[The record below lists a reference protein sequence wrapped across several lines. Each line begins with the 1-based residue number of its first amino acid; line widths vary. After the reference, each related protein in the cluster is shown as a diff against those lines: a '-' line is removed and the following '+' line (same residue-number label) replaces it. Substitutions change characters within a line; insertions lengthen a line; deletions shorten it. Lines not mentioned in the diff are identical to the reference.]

1 MIKKSI
7 FILIILIMAFS
18 AVDAQ
23 QKDKPKDPRDV
34 LIGSFASS
42 VVYLMHSNFDL
53 MKAQSG
59 EILQDKQYYT
69 SMVNLLSV
77 INKNFKKQMD
87 DLIENGNI
95 STEDVKLLSKLT
107 ELSEIYTKQ
116 VNTVNSYLKNEKKED
131 IKRFIDLHSKAKKSL
146 QGLFNDQNKGKQ

>member
-1 MIKKSI
+1 MVKKSI
-7 FILIILIMAFS
+7 FILIILITAFS

-23 QKDKPKDPRDV
+23 QKEKPKDPRDV

-53 MKAQSG
+53 IKAQSG
-59 EILQDKQYYT
+59 ELLKDKEYYS

-95 STEDVKLLSKLT
+95 STEDVRLLGNLT
-107 ELSEIYTKQ
+107 DLSEIYSKQ
-116 VNTVNSYLKNEKKED
+116 VNAAKSYLKDENKED
-131 IKRFIDLHSKAKKSL
+131 IKKFIDLHSKAKKSL
-146 QGLFNDQNKGKQ
+146 QGLFNDQK